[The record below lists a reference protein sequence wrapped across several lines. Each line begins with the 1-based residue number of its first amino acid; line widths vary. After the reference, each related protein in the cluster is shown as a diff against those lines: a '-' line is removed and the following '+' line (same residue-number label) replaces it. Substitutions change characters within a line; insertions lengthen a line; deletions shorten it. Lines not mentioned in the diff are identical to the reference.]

1 MSGVEQKKNHY
12 YFSIDLEA
20 SVNAIIR
27 KKISINVSKTKFSLY
42 ALDTI
47 IYKPKEFVGKY

>member
-42 ALDTI
+42 AFDTI